1 MKTMI
6 LAVFGV
12 LMLSAGAASA
22 QGGGATAS
30 TSDYGQKW
38 AEIHRARCQNSK

>member
-6 LAVFGV
+6 LAAFGV
-12 LMLSAGAASA
+12 LALNVSAAFA

-30 TSDYGQKW
+30 SSDYGQKW
-38 AEIHRARCQNSK
+38 AEIHRAKCQSAK